1 MKEIGGYFGLELSRK
16 EEYHQSMLKLNSA
29 RNAFRYI
36 LKAKKISK
44 VYLPSYICDSV
55 VEPLITLN
63 INFEFYS
70 INEIFEMCHNIKL
83 KETERLYYVNY
94 FGLKSKYI
102 ADLAAA
108 YGSQLIV
115 DNAQAFFEFPIL
127 DIDTLYST
135 RKFFGVSDGG
145 YLYTDFITD
154 QELEQDSSMG
164 RISHLVGRIDQ
175 TAAAHYQSYTSSE
188 NGLADQPI
196 KTMSKFTKAV
206 LASIDY
212 KSTKLLRERNFLY
225 LHAFLANYNSLDID
239 IGMLNGPMAYPFLW
253 KDPLL
258 KNELIRNKI
267 YVATYWPEVLKR
279 VSRESVEASFVDHII
294 PLPID
299 QRYDLE
305 DMSRI
310 VGFIKNIW
318 ET

>member
-55 VEPLITLN
+55 VEPLITSN

-127 DIDTLYST
+127 DIDTLYSA

-145 YLYTDFITD
+145 YLCTDFITD

-175 TAAAHYQSYTSSE
+175 TAAAYYQSYTSFE
-188 NGLADQPI
+188 NGLTDQPI
-196 KTMSKFTKAV
+196 KAMSKFTEAV
-206 LASIDY
+206 LRSIDY
-212 KSTKLLRERNFLY
+212 KNIKLLRERNFLF
-225 LHAFLANYNSLDID
+225 LHSLLAKYNSIDID
-239 IGMLNGPMAYPFLW
+239 IDILNGPMVYPFLW
-253 KDPLL
+253 EDPLL
-258 KNELIRNKI
+258 RNELIKNKVYI
-267 YVATYWPEVLKR
+267 ATYWTEVLSR
-279 VSRESVEASFVDHII
+279 VSEDSLEALFVRKII

-305 DMSRI
+305 DMNRI
-310 VGFIKNIW
+310 IKIIKAII
-318 ET
+318 